1 MIARKGQANGD
12 AVMLRMRR
20 YPSTADAQAVWQDLS
35 SIDNPQVD
43 KETDEGSVRFAEKTS
58 RNIVPADLL
67 WGENIVPAKKNK
79 LKSTDYKTSKHGHNV
94 NEMSFIVCLKLIW
107 SKIWLDGLIEW
118 R

>member
-1 MIARKGQANGD
+1 
-12 AVMLRMRR
+12 MLQMRP

-67 WGENIVPAKKNK
+67 WEKNTVLTK
-79 LKSTDYKTSKHGHNV
+79 KTSRTWPKH
-94 NEMSFIVCLKLIW
+94 
-107 SKIWLDGLIEW
+107 
-118 R
+118 